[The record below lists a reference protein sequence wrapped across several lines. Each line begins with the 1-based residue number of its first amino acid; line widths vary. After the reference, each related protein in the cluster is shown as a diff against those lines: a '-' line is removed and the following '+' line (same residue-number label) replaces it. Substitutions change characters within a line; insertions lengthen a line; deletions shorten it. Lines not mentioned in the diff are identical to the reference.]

1 MALITCPDCGRG
13 VSTEAPACPGCG
25 RPMQSGA
32 SSATALPVV
41 NRPPVIR
48 DQPITVDEPRQPS
61 RSPNSNRYVM
71 VWLIAIGAALA
82 LFANWPKRSA
92 PQPVPRPSEPV
103 NITANAAAMAQA
115 DAAVDAANRDPKV
128 QARRKA
134 EDAELKAWNEADA
147 RRDLQ
152 VVKSTWKKG
161 GFDTVAIWSV
171 TIHNLNKV
179 ASFSDIEYST
189 SYSGAS
195 GTALAAKKGV
205 IFDVLKA
212 GKTRTFEVNDGF
224 VDGQVQ
230 RARLELTGA
239 RKGMR

>member
-1 MALITCPDCGRG
+1 MALVRCPDCGRD
-13 VSTEAPACPGCG
+13 VSTEALACLGCG
-25 RPMQSGA
+25 RPMKSEA
-32 SSATALPVV
+32 SPMAA
-41 NRPPVIR
+41 PPVINCPPVIGDR
-48 DQPITVDEPRQPS
+48 PITVDEPRQTSHS
-61 RSPNSNRYVM
+61 RSSNRNLM
-71 VWLIAIGAALA
+71 VWLIVIGAALA
-82 LFANWPKRSA
+82 VIASWPKGSA

-115 DAAVDAANRDPKV
+115 DAAVDAANKDPKV

-147 RRDLQ
+147 GRDLQ

-171 TIHNLNKV
+171 TIRNLNKV
-179 ASFSDIEYST
+179 ASFADIAYST

-195 GTALAAKKGV
+195 GTVLAAKKGI

-230 RARLELTGA
+230 RAGFELTGA
-239 RKGMR
+239 KRTR

>member
-1 MALITCPDCGRG
+1 MKSDASPAA
-13 VSTEAPACPGCG
+13 AP
-25 RPMQSGA
+25 
-32 SSATALPVV
+32 PVI
-41 NRPPVIR
+41 NRPPVTR
-48 DQPITVDEPRQPS
+48 DQPITAVEPRQTS
-61 RSPNSNRYVM
+61 RSLSSNRNLM
-71 VWLIAIGAALA
+71 VWLIVIGAALA
-82 LFANWPKRSA
+82 VIASWPKGSA

-115 DAAVDAANRDPKV
+115 NAAAEAANKDPKV

-147 RRDLQ
+147 GRDLQ

-161 GFDTVAIWSV
+161 GFDTVAIWTV
-171 TIHNLNKV
+171 TIRNLNKA
-179 ASFSDIEYST
+179 ASFADIAYST
-189 SYSGAS
+189 NYSGAS

-212 GKTRTFEVNDGF
+212 DKTRMFEVNDGW

-230 RARLELTGA
+230 RARFELTGA
-239 RKGMR
+239 KRTR